1 VRIVES
7 AKKEVSKQ
15 RSPAE
20 KAGTS
25 KRTLFRKEKLG
36 CAALTV
42 AILVFFF
49 IVCLTLAALLGLL
62 LSGLTTL
69 LALPGLIASLTLSGL
84 TTLLA
89 LSGLTTLLTFFFH
102 VVCHELLLLK
112 PRRNRAWRIYRH
124 RFSCGK
130 SLQGWDERLFG

>member
-69 LALPGLIASLTLSGL
+69 LALPGLIASL
-84 TTLLA
+84 A

-112 PRRNRAWRIYRH
+112 PRQNRTWRIYRH
-124 RFSCGK
+124 RLSC
-130 SLQGWDERLFG
+130 